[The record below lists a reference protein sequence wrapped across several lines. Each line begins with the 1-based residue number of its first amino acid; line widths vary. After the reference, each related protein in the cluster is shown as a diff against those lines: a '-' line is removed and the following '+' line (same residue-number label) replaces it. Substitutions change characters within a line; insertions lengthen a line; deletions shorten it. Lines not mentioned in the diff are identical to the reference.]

1 MGSTSLLT
9 RTLEWVSTER
19 SLRNLAY
26 DIVRVIASPGVGP
39 PIEAVPPERRAY
51 PLAGVV
57 MARADRAA
65 DTRVVS

>member
-1 MGSTSLLT
+1 MGSISPLT

-26 DIVRVIASPGVGP
+26 DIVRVIASPSAGP
-39 PIEAVPPERRAY
+39 PMEAVRPERPAH

-57 MARADRAA
+57 MARAD
-65 DTRVVS
+65 